1 MMEKI
6 LKRILIIA
14 AGGSIGAVLRYL
26 ISDIVYR
33 FTSPTF
39 PWGTLTVNLLGCYL
53 IGLAWQYSEM
63 YMVSTGT
70 RIFVLTGIL
79 GAFTTFS
86 TFSLETLTLLR
97 DGEIKMAVLNQIVSV
112 SFGLILVI
120 AGTLTVRSMHK
131 MLH

>member
-1 MMEKI
+1 MEKI

-26 ISDIVYR
+26 ISEIVYR

-97 DGEIKMAVLNQIVSV
+97 DGEIKMAVLNQIASV

>member
-1 MMEKI
+1 MEKI

-26 ISDIVYR
+26 ISEIVYR

>member
-1 MMEKI
+1 MEKI

>member
-1 MMEKI
+1 MEKV

-14 AGGSIGAVLRYL
+14 AGGGLGAVFRYL
-26 ISDIVYR
+26 LSEAIYR
-33 FTSPTF
+33 FTNPTF
-39 PWGTLTVNLLGCYL
+39 PWGTLTVNLIGCYA

-63 YMVSTGT
+63 YLVSTGT
-70 RIFVLTGIL
+70 RIFVMTGIL

-97 DGEIKMAVLNQIVSV
+97 DGEIKLAVLNQIVSV

-120 AGTLTVRSMHK
+120 AGTLTVRSLHK

>member
-6 LKRILIIA
+6 LKRILLIA

-26 ISDIVYR
+26 ISEIVYR

>member
-1 MMEKI
+1 MEKI
-6 LKRILIIA
+6 LKRILLIA

-26 ISDIVYR
+26 ISEIVYR

>member
-1 MMEKI
+1 MMEKT

-14 AGGSIGAVLRYL
+14 AGGGVGAVLRYL
-26 ISDIVYR
+26 LSDAVYR

-39 PWGTLTVNLLGCYL
+39 PWGTLTVNLIGCYL

-63 YMVSTGT
+63 YLVSTGT

-97 DGEIKMAVLNQIVSV
+97 DGEIKMAILNQIVSV